1 MKVGGHGLRDHI
13 RLVSPLLA
21 LIAAV
26 WALRLVLHLAGAPP
40 LVLHITSV
48 TLATAAATLL
58 AGIMVHNRQF
68 GSYANVV
75 VAVFILSVWEQI
87 LISAAIAFTA
97 LTGLVNVYS
106 APEFSFGQSL
116 WVHIAGHLI
125 FGIGSG
131 TLFGTVVGGVVFW
144 MLRKAD
150 RMQGRRAMSGR

>member
-13 RLVSPLLA
+13 RLLWPLFA

-26 WALRLVLHLAGAPP
+26 WALRLVVYAAGAPP
-40 LVLHITSV
+40 MVLHITSV
-48 TLATAAATLL
+48 TLVTAASTLL
-58 AGIMVHNRQF
+58 VGIMIHNRQF

-75 VAVFILSVWEQI
+75 VAVFLLSCWEQL

-106 APEFSFGQSL
+106 ASEFSFGQSL

-131 TLFGTVVGGVVFW
+131 TLFGAVVGGLVFW

-150 RMQGRRAMSGR
+150 RMQGRRAVSGR